1 MSVTL
6 DDVKLARKR
15 AYDRVDYWLQKY
27 QGVTIHEAGISI
39 PRIPKDLHPSEYGD
53 WYDYFEGF
61 TGAEEHGG
69 TEDYVFD
76 EYEPPELDSEY
87 HPKAEPEP
95 IPEPE
100 PEPIEEFPDEP
111 WWDDYEE
118 DEEDE
123 YEPSEPE
130 PDPYDESGYEDIDF
144 DWYDWQEE
152 APEPIDIED
161 LIKQRANDISP
172 EAGDAID
179 EALNNIK
186 EQYDNIGDSDG
197 YYSGLE
203 NMFTDDFLWDNL
215 QRSERYRA
223 QSDGGGSAISELGR
237 ALSKTY
243 KHFGMTYYRE
253 Y

>member
-61 TGAEEHGG
+61 TGAEERGG

-76 EYEPPELDSEY
+76 EYKPPDLDPDY
-87 HPKAEPEP
+87 HPEAEPKP

-130 PDPYDESGYEDIDF
+130 PDPYDESAYEDIDY
-144 DWYDWQEE
+144 DWYDWQE

-172 EAGDAID
+172 EAGEAID

-186 EQYDNIGDSDG
+186 EQYENIGDLDG

-237 ALSKTY
+237 ALSKAY